1 MICARRLKSCKVD
14 RLMRKKWGAELAL
27 IGNALIWGSTFV
39 LVKEAL
45 DDASTLVFL
54 ALRFA
59 LASVALA
66 FAFRP
71 LPSKFSAGRP
81 LIQGG
86 VVAGLFLFAGYMFQT
101 LGLRMTTPSKSA
113 FITGL
118 SIVMVPVFAAVLHR
132 KNPLLSEWVG
142 VGVAAVGMG
151 LLTLEGPWTK
161 LNRGDLLTI
170 ICAVAFA
177 IHVIVVGHYAPKYGF
192 QALTLVQVATSAV
205 LAGGLLWWVETPFL
219 RWTPGLVF
227 ALVVT
232 ALLATALAF
241 SVMSWA
247 QQYTTATRT
256 ALILSLEPVFA
267 WATSFVLEGELLSR
281 QASAGAVLILGG
293 ILLVELKP
301 FGFRKHPNK

>member
-1 MICARRLKSCKVD
+1 
-14 RLMRKKWGAELAL
+14 MRKKWGAELAL
-27 IGNALIWGSTFV
+27 VGNAFIWGSTFV

-54 ALRFA
+54 ALRFS

-71 LPSKFSAGRP
+71 LPSKF
-81 LIQGG
+81 
-86 VVAGLFLFAGYMFQT
+86 VAGKPLVLGGLAAGVFLFAGYMFQT
-101 LGLRMTTPSKSA
+101 LGLRLTTPSKSA

-118 SIVMVPVFAAVLHR
+118 SIVMVPVFAAILQR

-142 VGVAAVGMG
+142 VGVATAGMG
-151 LLTLEGPWTK
+151 LLTLEGPWTS
-161 LNRGDLLTI
+161 LNRGDLLTLG
-170 ICAVAFA
+170 CAVAFA
-177 IHVIVVGHYAPKYGF
+177 IHMIVVGHYAPKFGF

-205 LAGGLLWWVETPFL
+205 LSGALLWWVETPFL

-247 QQYTTATRT
+247 QQYTSATRT
-256 ALILSLEPVFA
+256 ALIFALEPVFA

-281 QASAGAVLILGG
+281 QATAGAVLILGG

-301 FGFRKHPNK
+301 FGFRRHR

>member
-1 MICARRLKSCKVD
+1 
-14 RLMRKKWGAELAL
+14 MRKKWGAELAL
-27 IGNALIWGSTFV
+27 IGNAFIWGSTFV

-45 DDASTLVFL
+45 NDASTMVFL

-71 LPSKFSAGRP
+71 LPSKFVAGKP
-81 LIQGG
+81 LIRGG
-86 VVAGLFLFAGYMFQT
+86 ILAGVFLFSGYMLQT
-101 LGLRMTTPSKSA
+101 LGLRLTTPSKSA

-118 SIVMVPVFAAVLHR
+118 SIVLVPVFAAMLHR
-132 KNPLLSEWVG
+132 KRPVLSEWVG
-142 VGVAAVGMG
+142 VGVATAGMG
-151 LLTLEGPWTK
+151 LLTLDGPWTR
-161 LNRGDLLTI
+161 LNRGDLLTLG
-170 ICAVAFA
+170 CAVAFA
-177 IHVIVVGHYAPKYGF
+177 VHLIVVGHYAPKFGF

-205 LAGGLLWWVETPFL
+205 LAGALLWWVETPFL

-247 QQYTTATRT
+247 QQYTSATRA
-256 ALILSLEPVFA
+256 ALIFSLEPVFA
-267 WATSFVLEGELLSR
+267 WATSFFLEGELLSR
-281 QASAGAVLILGG
+281 QATAGAVLILAG

-301 FGFRKHPNK
+301 FGFRQHR